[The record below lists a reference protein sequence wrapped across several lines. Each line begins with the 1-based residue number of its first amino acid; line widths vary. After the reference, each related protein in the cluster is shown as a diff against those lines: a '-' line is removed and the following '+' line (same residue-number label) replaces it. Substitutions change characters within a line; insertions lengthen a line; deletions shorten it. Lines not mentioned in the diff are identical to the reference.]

1 MRQFYFFLPRIMLYT
16 TLLLFLTACQQ
27 SSSIPEG
34 FYDYQKEK
42 AENAAAE
49 LSFSPN
55 LPEYVPMEVAFL
67 VSDRYYLN
75 DSEKE
80 ALDISLYTQENDL
93 LSIQFIQGNIETG
106 LIDAETVM
114 IDEQLEGEY
123 VDNSF
128 AKILSWK
135 KDGITYKMSYREN
148 TLGTTQEK
156 NNNVSKQ
163 DLVQVA
169 RSFHS

>member
-1 MRQFYFFLPRIMLYT
+1 MRQIYFFLPRIMLYT

-27 SSSIPEG
+27 SSSIPDG
-34 FYDYQKEK
+34 FYYYQKEK

>member
-1 MRQFYFFLPRIMLYT
+1 MSSLHFFLPRIFLLMSF
-16 TLLLFLTACQQ
+16 LLFLAACQQ

-42 AENAAAE
+42 AESAAAE
-49 LSFSPN
+49 LSFSPD

-67 VSDRYYLN
+67 VSDRYYLKDN
-75 DSEKE
+75 ENE
-80 ALDISLYTQENDL
+80 ALDISFYTQENDL
-93 LSIQFIQGNIETG
+93 LSIQFMKGDIDTG
-106 LIDAETVM
+106 LVEAETVT
-114 IDEQLEGEY
+114 IDDQLEGKY

-135 KDGITYKMSYREN
+135 RDGITYKMSYREN
-148 TLGTTQEK
+148 TLGVSQEQK
-156 NNNVSKQ
+156 TGVSKQ

-169 RSFHS
+169 HSFHS